1 MWERFLQLF
10 LIVMDKKD
18 QPILQCTDIF
28 GSQVVFE
35 KNNFEKHKA
44 KHRELEDSS
53 FCPRRILKALQKP
66 TLTIKSKI
74 DGYLCYYYQEYSNN
88 GIMMYTKVV
97 VDERFRL
104 RKKLPVCFVKTAFR
118 IDHVQELKYDFKPN
132 YHK

>member
-1 MWERFLQLF
+1 
-10 LIVMDKKD
+10 MDAKD
-18 QPILQCTDIF
+18 QPILKCTDIF
-28 GSQVVFE
+28 GSQVIFE
-35 KNNFEKHKA
+35 KENYERHKT

-53 FCPRRILKALQKP
+53 FCPKRILKALQKP

-74 DGYLCYYYQEYSNN
+74 DGNLCYYYQEYSNN